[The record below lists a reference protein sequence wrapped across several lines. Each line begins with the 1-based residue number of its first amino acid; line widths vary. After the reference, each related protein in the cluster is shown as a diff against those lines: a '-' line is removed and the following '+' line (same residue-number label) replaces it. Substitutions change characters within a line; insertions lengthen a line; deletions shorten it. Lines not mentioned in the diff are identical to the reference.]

1 MRPKRP
7 AIRQKEEGLSTRP
20 FEALRGKSPPAAKRP
35 KRDHEQPKPVPVR
48 ATGSETSFETHM
60 RGVKRLARE
69 RPVRIPT
76 TATGDDVAPDRRKTT
91 GKSQAELEH
100 EQAAG
105 ALAALVEEGIRFE
118 VLDDGTSVEGRR
130 IDVDPREIGRLR
142 RGRYPVDGK
151 LDLHGHDAAGAK
163 VALERFLERR
173 RAQGDR
179 AVLVVH
185 GKGVHSPRGAPV
197 LRGEVGAWLSQGHAA
212 RHVLAFVSREDPDGG
227 SGAVFVL
234 LARRRG

>member
-1 MRPKRP
+1 MKPKRP
-7 AIRQKEEGLSTRP
+7 AAPATEALSTRP
-20 FEALRGKSPPAAKRP
+20 FEALRAKGAPASRKAKRDP
-35 KRDHEQPKPVPVR
+35 KAPPPIVPPR
-48 ATGSETSFETHM
+48 ASRPEPSFETHM
-60 RGVKRLARE
+60 RGVQRLPREKPVRVPATDNAADIGRE
-69 RPVRIPT
+69 R
-76 TATGDDVAPDRRKTT
+76 RRTV
-91 GKSQAELEH
+91 GKSQEEIEH
-100 EQAAG
+100 EQAAEE
-105 ALAALVEEGIRFE
+105 LAALVEDGARFE
-118 VLDDGTSVEGRR
+118 VLDDGSSVEGRR

-151 LDLHGHDAAGAK
+151 LDLHGHDAGGAK
-163 VALERFLERR
+163 LALERFLERR

-212 RHVLAFVSREDPDGG
+212 RHVLAFVSREDADGG